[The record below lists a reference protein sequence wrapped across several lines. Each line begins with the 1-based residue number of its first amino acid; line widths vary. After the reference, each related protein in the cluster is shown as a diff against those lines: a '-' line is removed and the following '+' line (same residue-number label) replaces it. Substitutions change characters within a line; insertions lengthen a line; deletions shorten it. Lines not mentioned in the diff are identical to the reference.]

1 MTSISVSLRTLALC
15 SLPLAGSGCVPGS
28 LSLGEEGSETGSE
41 SSDDATDD
49 PAADAVVR
57 WSTIR
62 PDISGIDVA
71 VAPDGSIYVVG
82 QSGYTPQGDGG
93 TFDDFWLAKHAADG
107 ALVWEVLEPLSEE
120 SYVYPEA
127 VAVDDAGDVYLAM
140 VDYSTSAGFGNRV
153 RKLDP
158 DGEEL
163 WSVEV
168 PGRVFDVAALP
179 GGGAIMV
186 GAQETL
192 AWAQRIEVDGTLGWS
207 RSFGDSAM
215 QYSVIEHAAITADGG
230 VVLGGR
236 MGLEPASSRS
246 YAWAAALDVADGA
259 ERWQTPLSEGVVTEW
274 VMGVGIA
281 ADGTALVAGWSDDR
295 WVKALDPTGVEQWS
309 WPNELAPGTTS
320 IAVFPDGGFA
330 VADGITLDIDDP
342 DACFDPSG
350 PCPSIMRIERL
361 EADRERRWSYT
372 TDECRVAT
380 VVVPTADGGLLALAG
395 CGEHGSAVGVGLFQ
409 LEP

>member
-1 MTSISVSLRTLALC
+1 MTCIHASLRALALG
-15 SLPLAGSGCVPGS
+15 SLVLGQVGCEPGS
-28 LSLGEEGSETGSE
+28 LSLGEEPGDDGS
-41 SSDDATDD
+41 TD
-49 PAADAVVR
+49 PVAEASVR

-62 PDISGIDVA
+62 PDIMGIDVA

-93 TFDDFWLAKHAADG
+93 TFDDFWLAKHTADG
-107 ALVWEVLEPLSEE
+107 ALVWEVFEPLAEE
-120 SYVYPEA
+120 SYIYPQA
-127 VAVDDAGDVYLAM
+127 LSIDDAGDVYLAE

-158 DGEEL
+158 DGQVL

-192 AWAQRIEVDGTLGWS
+192 AWAQRIEADGTLGWS
-207 RSFGDSAM
+207 RSYGEGSM
-215 QYSVIEHAAITADGG
+215 QYSAIEHAAITGDGG

-246 YAWAAALDVADGA
+246 HAWAAALDVADGA
-259 ERWQTPLSEGVVTEW
+259 ERWQTPLSEGVSTEW
-274 VMGVGIA
+274 VLGLGIA

-295 WVKALDPTGVEQWS
+295 WVQALDPTGVEQWS

-330 VADGITLDIDDP
+330 VGDGITLDMSDP
-342 DACFDPSG
+342 DACFDAAG

-361 EADRERRWSYT
+361 EADHERRWSYT
-372 TDECRVAT
+372 TNECRVAS

-395 CGEHGSAVGVGLFQ
+395 CGAHGSAMGVGLFQ